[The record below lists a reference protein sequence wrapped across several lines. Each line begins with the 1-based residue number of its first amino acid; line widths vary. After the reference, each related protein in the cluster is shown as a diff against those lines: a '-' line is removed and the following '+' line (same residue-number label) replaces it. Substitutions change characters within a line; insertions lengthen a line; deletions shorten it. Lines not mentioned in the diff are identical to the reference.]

1 MLKKLKEKWGIS
13 TPFQMIIVFV
23 VFGVTGSVAAKISG
37 PIVSLLPIDNLPGLI
52 YWPLRLLIIFPVYQ
66 VLLIWFGFMFGAIV
80 SVLTFKKDKFIFNF
94 FFNLS
99 LKMSKKMMNWLTFGI
114 LFKNLKGN
122 VISLK
127 KQNI

>member
-13 TPFQMIIVFV
+13 TPFQMVIVFI

-37 PIVSLLPIDNLPGLI
+37 PIISLLPIEDLPGII

-66 VLLIWFGFMFGAIV
+66 VLLILFGFIFGVLV
-80 SVLTFKKDKFIFNF
+80 SIFTFKKDTFVFNF

-99 LKMSKKMMNWLTFGI
+99 LKMSKKMINWLSFGI
-114 LFKNLKGN
+114 LFKN
-122 VISLK
+122 
-127 KQNI
+127 

>member
-66 VLLIWFGFMFGAIV
+66 VLLIWFGFMFGAVV

>member
-52 YWPLRLLIIFPVYQ
+52 YWPLRLLITVSYTHLTLPTI
-66 VLLIWFGFMFGAIV
+66 LLV
-80 SVLTFKKDKFIFNF
+80 
-94 FFNLS
+94 
-99 LKMSKKMMNWLTFGI
+99 
-114 LFKNLKGN
+114 
-122 VISLK
+122 
-127 KQNI
+127 

>member
-1 MLKKLKEKWGIS
+1 MYLNLYNIEKLVTKKLKEKWGNS
-13 TPFQMIIVFV
+13 PPFQMLIVFV
-23 VFGVTGSVAAKISG
+23 VIGVTGSVAAKISG

-114 LFKNLKGN
+114 LFKN
-122 VISLK
+122 
-127 KQNI
+127 

>member
-1 MLKKLKEKWGIS
+1 MLKKLKKKWGIS

-99 LKMSKKMMNWLTFGI
+99 LKL
-114 LFKNLKGN
+114 
-122 VISLK
+122 SL
-127 KQNI
+127 IHI